1 MRTTITLDPDIAARL
16 ERLRRTRPFKE
27 VVNEALR
34 AGLDTLE
41 HGQRGAKEPRYTI
54 KTVKGYPLRTNLDN
68 IAEVI
73 AEVEGDDYK

>member
-1 MRTTITLDPDIAARL
+1 MRTTITLDPDVAKRL
-16 ERLRRTRPFKE
+16 ERLKKTRPFKD

-34 AGLDTLE
+34 AGLDELE
-41 HGQRGAKEPRYTI
+41 RPKTTKPARYTI
-54 KTVKGYPLRTNLDN
+54 KTVKAGPLRMNIDN